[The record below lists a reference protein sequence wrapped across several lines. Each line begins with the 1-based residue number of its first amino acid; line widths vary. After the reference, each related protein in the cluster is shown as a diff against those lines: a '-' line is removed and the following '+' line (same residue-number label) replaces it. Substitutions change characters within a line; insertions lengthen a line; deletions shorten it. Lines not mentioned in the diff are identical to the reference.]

1 MEHRDLLEVLTAHA
15 DQLNRIAG
23 GDAQDPQVPPEQRQ
37 ELRSLLQLAEQVKGA
52 LAPVTA
58 SPAYKRKL
66 GLDLSEVARHR
77 RSKEL
82 LVAPLS
88 TRRELLI
95 GAAIGSAVALAG
107 GIVYFVR
114 THMQGQ
120 SQHVGQVRTQAV
132 VNREPA

>member
-1 MEHRDLLEVLTAHA
+1 MERRDLLEVLTAHA

-23 GDAQDPQVPPEQRQ
+23 GDAQDLQVPPEQRH
-37 ELRSLLQLAEQVKGA
+37 ELRSLLQLVEQVKGA
-52 LAPVTA
+52 LAPVA
-58 SPAYKRKL
+58 PSPAYKRKL
-66 GLDLSEVARHR
+66 GLDLSEVARRR
-77 RSKEL
+77 RSKDM

-114 THMQGQ
+114 THIQGQ
-120 SQHVGQVRTQAV
+120 SQHVGQVRT
-132 VNREPA
+132 

>member
-1 MEHRDLLEVLTAHA
+1 MEYQDLTEVLATHA

-23 GDAQDPQVPPEQRQ
+23 GDAQDLQVLPEQRQ
-37 ELRSLLQLAEQVKGA
+37 DLRSLLQLAEQVKGA
-52 LAPVTA
+52 LAPVTP
-58 SPAYKRKL
+58 SPAYERKL
-66 GLDLSEVARHR
+66 GLDLSEVARRR
-77 RSKEL
+77 RSRDL
-82 LVAPLS
+82 LVALPS

-120 SQHVGQVRTQAV
+120 SQHVGQVRT
-132 VNREPA
+132 